1 VTSSAR
7 RWLVCLL
14 ALAAQTSS
22 AETASGQ
29 LISPGKLSTGHAS
42 LEGIRNCTRCH
53 ELRQKG
59 VSAEL
64 CLDCHEP
71 LARRYAAGKGF
82 HATLAEKDCAAC
94 HKEHFGVDFA
104 IVRLDT
110 TDFRHDRTGY
120 DLEGAHADLGCRDC
134 HAPERVTDRTVVAF
148 ASEHGGLERTFL
160 GLPSTCGA
168 CHGSDSPHGD
178 DLNGRPCASCHDQ
191 DGWEDASGF
200 DHASTDYPLTG
211 LHARVACA
219 GCHRR
224 RGAGPDEPLR
234 YAGIEAGSCSSCH
247 ADAHRGAMT
256 GRCERCHTTRGW
268 RSVDRRR
275 VESDFD
281 HRRTGFIL
289 VGHHADAPCAS
300 CHDAR
305 ASSGIEGVSMR
316 FEKGTERRAFP
327 HPVATSCASCHVDRH
342 EALPLGEESPSSC
355 DACHGQEA
363 WLPSDYDLARH
374 QREASYALVGAHVA
388 VACESCHRSAD
399 GTLQFRIE
407 AGSCF
412 DCHRSASPHGDQF
425 PGRACDACHVGDSF
439 LIDAFDHDATRFP
452 LDGAHQGVACAR
464 CHLSESRA
472 NGRLEVRYRPLG
484 TECRDCH
491 GGSA

>member
-1 VTSSAR
+1 
-7 RWLVCLL
+7 
-14 ALAAQTSS
+14 
-22 AETASGQ
+22 
-29 LISPGKLSTGHAS
+29 
-42 LEGIRNCTRCH
+42 
-53 ELRQKG
+53 
-59 VSAEL
+59 
-64 CLDCHEP
+64 
-71 LARRYAAGKGF
+71 
-82 HATLAEKDCAAC
+82 
-94 HKEHFGVDFA
+94 
-104 IVRLDT
+104 
-110 TDFRHDRTGY
+110 
-120 DLEGAHADLGCRDC
+120 
-134 HAPERVTDRTVVAF
+134 
-148 ASEHGGLERTFL
+148 
-160 GLPSTCGA
+160 
-168 CHGSDSPHGD
+168 
-178 DLNGRPCASCHDQ
+178 
-191 DGWEDASGF
+191 
-200 DHASTDYPLTG
+200 
-211 LHARVACA
+211 
-219 GCHRR
+219 
-224 RGAGPDEPLR
+224 
-234 YAGIEAGSCSSCH
+234 
-247 ADAHRGAMT
+247 
-256 GRCERCHTTRGW
+256 
-268 RSVDRRR
+268 
-275 VESDFD
+275 
-281 HRRTGFIL
+281 
-289 VGHHADAPCAS
+289 
-300 CHDAR
+300 
-305 ASSGIEGVSMR
+305 MR